1 MGEHAT
7 EQRFF
12 AYQCRINEQMGYNQK
27 LSTNV
32 RQLVTGLQYLV
43 TRKGVIGTGEYDLA
57 ALAKSKPSLATP
69 DLFLMFSP
77 YAIDFS
83 AEGYAIHAD
92 PGITGTGYLVAQ
104 TTESSIHA
112 TSLDPFAPPIID
124 VRYLE
129 EQWEQESQRRG
140 LEIVREIAAKHPL
153 ADLITE
159 EELPGPS
166 VRSTEDVIAHSWLSG
181 SAFHAVA
188 TCRMGAEQDSVVDPT
203 LKVRGVEGLRVAD
216 ASVPPRNPAT
226 PWLPAS
232 SSAPGRHA

>member
-12 AYQCRINEQMGYNQK
+12 AYQWRINEQMGYNQK

-129 EQWEQESQRRG
+129 ETVGARVTAPW
-140 LEIVREIAAKHPL
+140 
-153 ADLITE
+153 
-159 EELPGPS
+159 PGD
-166 VRSTEDVIAHSWLSG
+166 R
-181 SAFHAVA
+181 
-188 TCRMGAEQDSVVDPT
+188 
-203 LKVRGVEGLRVAD
+203 
-216 ASVPPRNPAT
+216 PRNRRE
-226 PWLPAS
+226 AS
-232 SSAPGRHA
+232 PGRSHHRGGTSRPERGAPRT